1 MANRNLDKGLEE
13 DRSHAEQNRSVC
25 HHHHLFFIL
34 IRLMMYTMNQMMAMA
49 HPPIKTAIITP
60 YVVIDE
66 DNCFA

>member
-13 DRSHAEQNRSVC
+13 DRSHDEQNRSVC
-25 HHHHLFFIL
+25 HHHHLFFI
-34 IRLMMYTMNQMMAMA
+34 MMYPINQMMAMA
-49 HPPIKTAIITP
+49 HPLIKTAIITP